1 MKSTFRRLVA
11 CSSLAVTLAVAAPF
25 GCAAQSAARV
35 SATLRANA
43 PGPTVNP
50 DVFGQFA
57 EDLGHSIYGGVWVGP
72 KSPIPNTD
80 GYRTDVLKALRAL
93 NVPVVRWPGGCFA
106 DRYDWRDGVG
116 PADQRPVTE
125 NVSWGG
131 VDDDNTFGTP
141 EYMKFMELIGAKT
154 FVAGNVGSEPPSR
167 LAHWVDYM
175 TSTTHSKWAQM
186 RRRDGRDKPWRL
198 NYLGVGNELWGC
210 GGNMTADYAA
220 DLLRRYVTFVHVDGP
235 QHTDI
240 IGSGANSDDYA
251 WIDTLMKKAG
261 RFMNGIGL
269 HYYVVPGGWNHMKS
283 ATDFDEAG
291 WIDTLSKALYMDTLV
306 SKDSAIMDKYDPD
319 KRVSLVVDE
328 WGTWFK
334 AEPGTNP
341 SFLYQQNTLR
351 DAMVAA
357 LTLNIFVHHAD
368 RVRMANI
375 AQMVNVL
382 QAMIL
387 TKGDKMVLTPT
398 YYVFKMLIPY
408 QGAKALPLKLDTP
421 DYTLGKVSVPAVQ
434 GSAVRGKDGHVH
446 VVLVNLDPHHAAQ
459 VSMRLEGMSAH
470 GFTGQILTGPRM
482 NTHNTFAR
490 PNAIKPAA
498 FDGAHV
504 HGSSLD
510 AKLPAKSIVVL
521 TLD

>member
-1 MKSTFRRLVA
+1 M
-11 CSSLAVTLAVAAPF
+11 TLALTIAGGLPTALAAESPVH
-25 GCAAQSAARV
+25 V
-35 SATLRANA
+35 SGNLQANA
-43 PGPTVNP
+43 PGPTVNA

-72 KSPIPNTD
+72 TSPIPNTD
-80 GYRTDVLKALRAL
+80 GYRTDVLNALRAL
-93 NVPVVRWPGGCFA
+93 KVPVVRWPGGCFA

-116 PADQRPVTE
+116 PASQRPITE

-131 VDDDNTFGTP
+131 VDDDNSFGTP
-141 EYMKFMELIGAKT
+141 EYMKFMDMIGART
-154 FVAGNVGSEPPSR
+154 FVAGNLGSEPPSE

-175 TSTTHSKWAQM
+175 TSTSHSKWAQM
-186 RRRDGRDKPWRL
+186 RRRDGREQPWRL

-240 IGSGANSDDYA
+240 IGPGANGDDSE

-261 RFMNGIGL
+261 RFMDGIGL
-269 HYYVVPGGWNHMKS
+269 HYYTIPGGWKDMQS
-283 ATDFDEAG
+283 ATDFDESG
-291 WIDTLSKALYMDTLV
+291 WIQTLSESLFMDTLV

-334 AEPGTNP
+334 PEPGSNP

-351 DAMVAA
+351 DGMVAA

-387 TKGDKMVLTPT
+387 TEGDKMVLTPT
-398 YYVFKMLIPY
+398 YYVFKMFIPY
-408 QGAKALPLKLDTP
+408 QGAKALPLKLETP
-421 DYTLGKVSVPAVQ
+421 QYTLGKYNVPSVQ

-446 VVLVNLDPHHAAQ
+446 MVLVNLDPNRPAQ
-459 VSMRLEGMSAH
+459 VLMHVEGLSAH
-470 GFTGQILTGPRM
+470 QVSGEVLTAPHM
-482 NTHNTFAR
+482 NARNTFAN
-490 PNAIKPAA
+490 PDAIKPAA
-498 FDGAHV
+498 FGGAQV
-504 HGSSLD
+504 DGSSLK
-510 AKLPAKSIVVL
+510 ATLPSKSIVILNV
-521 TLD
+521 D

>member
-1 MKSTFRRLVA
+1 MKSSFRRLV
-11 CSSLAVTLAVAAPF
+11 SGTTLALTIAVGMPAA
-25 GCAAQSAARV
+25 SAADAPVHV

-43 PGPTVNP
+43 SGPTVNP
-50 DVFGQFA
+50 AVFGQFA

-72 KSPIPNTD
+72 KSKIPNTD
-80 GYRTDVLKALRAL
+80 GYRTDVLHALQAL
-93 NVPVVRWPGGCFA
+93 KVPVVRWPGGCFA

-116 PADQRPVTE
+116 PADKRPMTE

-131 VDDDNTFGTP
+131 VDDDNSFGTP
-141 EYMKFMELIGAKT
+141 EYMKFMQLIGART
-154 FVAGNVGSEPPSR
+154 FVAGNVGSEPPSL

-175 TSTTHSKWAQM
+175 TSTSHSKWAQM

-240 IGSGANSDDYA
+240 IGPGANGDDYA

-269 HYYVVPGGWNHMKS
+269 HYYVIPGGWSHMQPAS
-283 ATDFDEAG
+283 QFDEAG
-291 WIDTLSKALYMDTLV
+291 WIDTLSKALYMNTLV
-306 SKDSAIMDKYDPD
+306 SKDSAIMDKYDPK

-334 AEPGTNP
+334 AEQGTNP
-341 SFLYQQNTLR
+341 AFLYQQNTLR
-351 DAMVAA
+351 DGMVAA

-387 TKGDKMVLTPT
+387 TKGDKMILTPT
-398 YYVFKMLIPY
+398 YYVFKMFIPY
-408 QGAKALPLKLDTP
+408 QGAEALPLKLDTP
-421 DYTLGKVSVPAVQ
+421 AYTLGKVSVPAVQ
-434 GSAVRGKDGHVH
+434 GSAVRGKDGKVH
-446 VVLVNLDPHHAAQ
+446 MVLVNLDPHKAAQ
-459 VSMRLEGMSAH
+459 VAVRLEGMSAH
-470 GFTGQILTGPRM
+470 GVSGQILTGPQM
-482 NTHNTFAR
+482 NTHNTFAH
-490 PNAIKPAA
+490 PDTIKPEA

-504 HGSSLD
+504 RGASLE

-521 TLD
+521 DVD